1 LQLNNKLKINKIKL
15 KMKKIIF
22 SVAIVTFSMNII
34 HASLYPIVPS
44 NTVTTKAADKIDIK
58 IKNDTDE
65 AITVIN
71 AGSGGTYRL
80 QKNIVTTIK
89 MDDGDK
95 LYIYDGGKKGRLLLT
110 ASSELVGKV
119 QIYSKL

>member
-1 LQLNNKLKINKIKL
+1 
-15 KMKKIIF
+15 MKKTIF
-22 SVAIVTFSMNII
+22 SMAIAIFCMNII
-34 HASLYPIVPS
+34 HASFNPITPS
-44 NTVTTKAADKIDIK
+44 NKSAMIVSDKIDIK
-58 IKNDTDE
+58 IKNDTDD
-65 AITVIN
+65 AISVIN

-95 LYIYDGGKKGRLLLT
+95 LYIYEGGKKGRLLLT
-110 ASSELVGKV
+110 ASSELAGKV